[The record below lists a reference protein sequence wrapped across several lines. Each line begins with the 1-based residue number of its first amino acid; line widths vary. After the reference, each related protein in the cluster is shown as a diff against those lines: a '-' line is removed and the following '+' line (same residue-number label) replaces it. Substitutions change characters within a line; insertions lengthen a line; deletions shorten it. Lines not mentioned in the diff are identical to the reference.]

1 MMHAKTILYSVSA
14 ILFCLLAM
22 GMFYY
27 GYKTFYIESE
37 TTEAPDYVYHFALI
51 AEESD
56 NDYWRLIEEGAKKAA
71 SENNIYL
78 EYVAPQKADNDQ
90 ALMLLDRM
98 ISAKVD
104 GIITQGIEG
113 PHFVDLVHKGIERG
127 IPITTIDTDVTSSE
141 RKAYVG
147 SDNFHAGKQLGEAI
161 IKYTTDEQYVGI
173 VTGRQDAVNQ
183 QERVD
188 GLKEAVADYP
198 RIKVVATEVSNIT
211 KTGAA
216 KATYSLLKEHPEITA
231 LAGTSALDGVGMVE
245 GLKDIA
251 PNKDVY
257 VAAFDILPETLELIK
272 ENKIN
277 ATIAQ
282 YPEEMG
288 YDAIGVMM
296 DLQAKDMLENEK
308 YTKTRIIRQEDL
320 RNESET
326 DTIK

>member
-1 MMHAKTILYSVSA
+1 MHMRSILYTVSA
-14 ILFCLLAM
+14 VLFCAFAL

-27 GYKTFYIESE
+27 GYKTFYIESDAE
-37 TTEAPDYVYHFALI
+37 EADDYTYHFALI

-56 NDYWRLIEEGAKKAA
+56 NDYWRLVEKGAKTAA
-71 SENNIYL
+71 RENDIYL
-78 EYVAPQKADNDQ
+78 EYVAPEKADNDQ

-113 PHFVDLVHKGIERG
+113 QHFVDLVHKGIERG
-127 IPITTIDTDVTSSE
+127 IPIMTIDTDIASSE

-147 SDNFHAGKQLGEAI
+147 SDNFRAGKQLGESI
-161 IKYTTDEQYVGI
+161 INDTSGKQYVGI
-173 VTGRQDAVNQ
+173 VTGRKDSVNQ
-183 QERVD
+183 QERVE
-188 GLKEAVADYP
+188 GLKEAVADHP
-198 RIKVVATEVSNIT
+198 RITVVSTEVSNIT

-216 KATYSLLKEHPEITA
+216 QATYSLLKEHPEITA
-231 LAGTSALDGVGMVE
+231 LVGTSALDGAGIVE

-257 VAAFDILPETLELIK
+257 VATFDILPETLELI
-272 ENKIN
+272 NDDKIA

-288 YDAIGVMM
+288 YNAIGVMM
-296 DLQAKDMLENEK
+296 DLQEKDILENEK
-308 YTKTRIIRQEDL
+308 HTETMIIRKEDL
-320 RNESET
+320 QNGTEKDIIE
-326 DTIK
+326 